1 MILVFR
7 ERKQWVLYIIDAKVV
22 FFFVL
27 AKFFS

>member
-7 ERKQWVLYIIDAKVV
+7 ERKQWVLYKIDAKVV